1 MWTLPIGDSPTS
13 IVSQYVESFCC
24 FFGHHTYILNLHSL
38 LFFAVYFG
46 RDMGMIAGYETYGGE
61 YLSNGKPC
69 RHFRSD
75 IFPTKRQWAYDGQFA
90 LNFPAQPEQLLQRY
104 YGLGWR
110 IPLTDDSSHGKP
122 REICDTN
129 YGVEELEEL
138 EKEYVMDGG
147 WENN

>member
-1 MWTLPIGDSPTS
+1 MCITPHFAGGKLQQFKIPTAHD
-13 IVSQYVESFCC
+13 VDFADRG
-24 FFGHHTYILNLHSL
+24 FPYID
-38 LFFAVYFG
+38 FYFG

-138 EKEYVMDGG
+138 EKEYVMDGSG
-147 WENN
+147 ENN